1 MYEGVKIEKKSVE
14 NMNDD
19 ELEMLLGEIPHATS
33 SLNLHH
39 THSNAHH
46 HSLVDHTS
54 HMTQK
59 MNVHGMYDDEL
70 LRHKYACAS
79 SPASGFSLQSDGS
92 SSSLF
97 SGGRSFSDNGS
108 PTPPQFGELK
118 PHLLSGN
125 GFWLD
130 FNKANEFN
138 TVDGQSLSS
147 NFSKMY
153 ISNEQEDVSVSPNGF
168 QYRDQSVDGP
178 IRMNFENFLASDNY
192 RRGLSECRGFN
203 SSVPRSTMNFDGE
216 TDSALLAMPRD
227 SKMGNL
233 FGSLYSPGVCE
244 GLFARTDCGNSA
256 SSPQFYKNN
265 LPAANYF
272 STGILASKPSS
283 TLKRPSFVDSMYYAS
298 ENGMNLIKDGDPF
311 HSPYMLQLAQLI
323 PQFNVENLLHYQQLE
338 PNGRNRL
345 PPRVRVPQGGVE
357 AFTEEDSLI
366 LQGEGLNY
374 AIDRGRG
381 RSRVQNT
388 KGFMHE
394 SGTGKAQEIAGVQE
408 SGRTER
414 MHCPFSLPSKCSSL
428 TEAQGYIYHIA
439 KDQHGCRFLQR
450 MFDEGTPRDVQI
462 IFSEIVDHTVE
473 LMTNPFGNYLMQKLL
488 DVCNEEQRMQILL
501 RVTEVPEELVRI
513 SLNTHGTRVVQK
525 LIETLKTRQQI
536 SLIISALE
544 PGFLALIKDLN
555 GNHVVQRCLQCFTNE
570 DSKFIF
576 VAAAKYCVD
585 IATHQHGCCVLQRCI
600 SHSTGE
606 HWENLVAEISA
617 NGLLLAQDAYGNY
630 VVQFILE
637 LKIPSVTSKLT
648 SQFEGN
654 YVHLSTQKF
663 SSHVVEKCLVV
674 CNDEARSKIIHEL
687 LSATYF
693 EQLLQDPHANYVV
706 QTALRVSEGP
716 LHNFLVDAIESHKAI
731 SGHSPYS
738 KRIFSHKLLKK

>member
-1 MYEGVKIEKKSVE
+1 
-14 NMNDD
+14 MNDD

-39 THSNAHH
+39 THSNVHH

-59 MNVHGMYDDEL
+59 MNVHRMYDDEL
-70 LRHKYACAS
+70 LRHTYACAS
-79 SPASGFSLQSDGS
+79 SPASGFSLPSDGS

-118 PHLLSGN
+118 AHLVSGN
-125 GFWLD
+125 GSWLD
-130 FNKANEFN
+130 FNKANEAI
-138 TVDGQSLSS
+138 TVEGRSLSS

-153 ISNEQEDVSVSPNGF
+153 ISHEQEEISLSQNGF
-168 QYRDQSVDGP
+168 QLRDQSVDVP
-178 IRMNFENFLASDNY
+178 IRMNFENF
-192 RRGLSECRGFN
+192 RRGFSECRGFN
-203 SSVPRSTMNFDGE
+203 SFVPRSPMFDGE
-216 TDSALLAMPRD
+216 MDSALLAMPSD
-227 SKMGNL
+227 SKIGNL
-233 FGSLYSPGVCE
+233 FGHRYSPDASE
-244 GLFARTDCGNSA
+244 GLFARTECGNSA

-265 LPAANYF
+265 VPAGNYF
-272 STGILASKPSS
+272 PLGISASKPSS
-283 TLKRPSFVDSMYYAS
+283 TLKRPSFVDSSYYAPQ
-298 ENGMNLIKDGDPF
+298 NGTNLIKDVDPF

-323 PQFNVENLLHYQQLE
+323 PQFNVENLLHYQQPV

-345 PPRVRVPQGGVE
+345 PSRVKVPHGGVE
-357 AFTEEDSLI
+357 AFAGEDSLI
-366 LQGEGLNY
+366 LQGDGLNY
-374 AIDRGRG
+374 AIHRGCG
-381 RSRVQNT
+381 RPSVQNA

-394 SGTGKAQEIAGVQE
+394 SGTGKPQEIAGLQE
-408 SGRTER
+408 SGRTAR
-414 MHCPFSLPSKCSSL
+414 MHIPFPLPSKCSSL

-450 MFDEGTPRDVQI
+450 MFDEGTPRDVHI
-462 IFSEIVDHTVE
+462 IFSEIVDHAVE
-473 LMTNPFGNYLMQKLL
+473 LITNPFGNYLMQKLL
-488 DVCNEEQRMQILL
+488 DVCNEEQRLQILL
-501 RVTEVPEELVRI
+501 RVTEVPGELVRV

-536 SLIISALE
+536 SLVISALE

-576 VAAAKYCVD
+576 VAAAKFCVD

-674 CNDEARSKIIHEL
+674 CNDEARSMIIHEL

-693 EQLLQDPHANYVV
+693 EQLLHDPHANYVV

-716 LHNFLVDAIESHKAI
+716 LHNSLVDAIESHKSI

>member
-1 MYEGVKIEKKSVE
+1 MYESVKIEKKSVE
-14 NMNDD
+14 NMND
-19 ELEMLLGEIPHATS
+19 ELEILLGEIPHATS
-33 SLNLHH
+33 SLNLHN
-39 THSNAHH
+39 TQSNVHH
-46 HSLVDHTS
+46 YSLVDHTS
-54 HMTQK
+54 HLTQK

-79 SPASGFSLQSDGS
+79 SPACGFSLQSDGS

-108 PTPPQFGELK
+108 PSPPHFGELK
-118 PHLLSGN
+118 PHLVSGN

-130 FNKANEFN
+130 FNKANEIN
-138 TVDGQSLSS
+138 TVEGRSLSS

-153 ISNEQEDVSVSPNGF
+153 ISNEEEDISFSPNGF
-168 QYRDQSVDGP
+168 QFRDQSMDGP
-178 IRMNFENFLASDNY
+178 IRMNFENFMSSDDY
-192 RRGLSECRGFN
+192 SRGFSERRGFN
-203 SSVPRSTMNFDGE
+203 SSIPRSPMKFDGE
-216 TDSALLAMPRD
+216 MDSALLAVPPD
-227 SKMGNL
+227 SRMGNL
-233 FGSLYSPGVCE
+233 LGHRYYPGASE
-244 GLFARTDCGNSA
+244 GLFARTECGNSA
-256 SSPQFYKNN
+256 SSPQFYKSNV
-265 LPAANYF
+265 PAGNYF
-272 STGILASKPSS
+272 PMGISASKTSS
-283 TLKRPSFVDSMYYAS
+283 TLKRPSFVDSSFYAS
-298 ENGMNLIKDGDPF
+298 QNRTNPIKDVDPF

-323 PQFNVENLLHYQQLE
+323 PQFNVENLLHYQQPV

-345 PPRVRVPQGGVE
+345 PSHVRVPHGDVE
-357 AFTEEDSLI
+357 AFTGEDSLI
-366 LQGEGLNY
+366 LQGDGLNY
-374 AIDRGRG
+374 AINKGCG
-381 RSRVQNT
+381 HPSVQNA
-388 KGFMHE
+388 KSFMHG
-394 SGTGKAQEIAGVQE
+394 SGTSKAQEIAGLQE
-408 SGRTER
+408 SGRTTR
-414 MHCPFSLPSKCSSL
+414 MHIPFSWPSKCSSL
-428 TEAQGYIYHIA
+428 TDAQGYIYHIA

-462 IFSEIVDHTVE
+462 IFSEIVDHAVE
-473 LMTNPFGNYLMQKLL
+473 LITNPFGNYLMQKLL
-488 DVCNEEQRMQILL
+488 DVCNEEQRIQILL
-501 RVTEVPEELVRI
+501 RVTEVPGELVRI

-536 SLIISALE
+536 SLVISALE

-555 GNHVVQRCLQCFTNE
+555 GNHVLQRCLQCFTNE

-576 VAAAKYCVD
+576 VAAAKFCVD

-648 SQFEGN
+648 SQFDGN

-663 SSHVVEKCLVV
+663 SSHVVEKCLAV
-674 CNDEARSKIIHEL
+674 CNDEVRSKIIHEL
-687 LSATYF
+687 LSETYF
-693 EQLLQDPHANYVV
+693 EQLLHDPHANYVV
-706 QTALRVSEGP
+706 QTALQVSEGP
-716 LHNFLVDAIESHKAI
+716 LHNSLVDAIESHRAI